1 MLQSEKASL
10 RNFLIIYPNI
20 TTNFIPE
27 KALWFIDGLAVVQS
41 LKSKD
46 TYGEWIESLIRFII
60 PPEVRECLLVG
71 DKTGKNTEGIKPR
84 IRYCVI
90 LLNRSSTILH
100 VTEKINLICLCL
112 VIQKGSIKIP
122 KQI

>member
-84 IRYCVI
+84 IRYVCDPSKSFI
-90 LLNRSSTILH
+90 YCTSRYGKDKSNMPMFGDTKRF
-100 VTEKINLICLCL
+100 N
-112 VIQKGSIKIP
+112 QNP
-122 KQI
+122 